1 MNNSYQIPKE
11 EVFNYIKNNL
21 RTGEYQSCAKT
32 LEACRNFEA
41 DWFEVEVIINFECS
55 EGIDVM
61 SICNKYLEIAKQRY
75 EDVSNGVS
83 ESKFSNSKLKEIVDS
98 LKDTITTFEEEEEV
112 LALVPDNYEI
122 IEIVGVDMNNDVLDL
137 SVLA

>member
-1 MNNSYQIPKE
+1 
-11 EVFNYIKNNL
+11 
-21 RTGEYQSCAKT
+21 
-32 LEACRNFEA
+32 
-41 DWFEVEVIINFECS
+41 
-55 EGIDVM
+55 M

-75 EDVSNGVS
+75 EDVSNGNS
-83 ESKFSNSKLKEIVDS
+83 ESKFSTSKLKEIVES
-98 LKDTITTFEEEEEV
+98 FEDTVIAFEEEEEV